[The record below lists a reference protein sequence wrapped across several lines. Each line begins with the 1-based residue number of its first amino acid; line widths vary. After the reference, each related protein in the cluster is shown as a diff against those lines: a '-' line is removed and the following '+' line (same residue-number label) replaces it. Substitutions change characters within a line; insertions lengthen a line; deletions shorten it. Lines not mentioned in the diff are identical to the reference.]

1 MECQGQ
7 EWKVSIRRATLEDK
21 DTVLGV
27 RDVYDGLDYLPHY
40 YDKFIQC
47 VHSKCYLAE
56 IKNKIV
62 SNSVQTIVGSL
73 V

>member
-1 MECQGQ
+1 MECQVQ

-21 DTVLGV
+21 DSVLGV

-47 VHSKCYLAE
+47 TRCKCYVAE
-56 IKNKIV
+56 IQNKIV
-62 SNSVQTIVGSL
+62 SNSIYAIGSL

>member
-1 MECQGQ
+1 MECQVQ

-21 DTVLGV
+21 DSVLGV

-47 VHSKCYLAE
+47 VHCKCYVAE
-56 IKNKIV
+56 IQNQIV
-62 SNSVQTIVGSL
+62 SNSIQTLVGSL

>member
-1 MECQGQ
+1 MECQVQ

-21 DTVLGV
+21 DSVLGV

-47 VHSKCYLAE
+47 TRCKCYVAE
-56 IKNKIV
+56 IQNKTV
-62 SNSVQTIVGSL
+62 SNSIYAIGSL

>member
-7 EWKVSIRRATLEDK
+7 EWNVSIRRATLEDK
-21 DTVLGV
+21 DNVLGV

-40 YDKFIQC
+40 YDKCIQY
-47 VHSKCYLAE
+47 VHCKCFVVE
-56 IKNKIV
+56 IQNKIV